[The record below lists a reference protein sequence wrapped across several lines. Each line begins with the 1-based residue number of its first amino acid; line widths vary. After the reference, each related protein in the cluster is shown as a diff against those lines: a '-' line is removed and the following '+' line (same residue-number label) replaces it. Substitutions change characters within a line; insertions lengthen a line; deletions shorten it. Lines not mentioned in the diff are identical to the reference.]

1 MRIGPLPASPVIIP
15 ISDLRQDTAGVVR
28 LAGASGEPVYVTQR
42 GRTTV
47 VVLSRLSYEG
57 LRRDLEILSRVVV
70 GDLDISPS
78 EGLTLAEILARGERA
93 LAEEGHRGS
102 EVRATAER
110 RLAAEERA
118 AMRPASTPTLEQFLA
133 SEGLGHLVPR
143 STAAQDSADAV
154 DEVADG
160 PSVWYRSVSD
170 E

>member
-1 MRIGPLPASPVIIP
+1 MRIDPLPASPVIIP
-15 ISDLRQDTAGVVR
+15 ISELRQDAAGVAR

-57 LRRDLEILSRVVV
+57 LRRDLEILSRVVA
-70 GDLDISPS
+70 GDLDIPPS
-78 EGLTLAEILARGERA
+78 EGLPLDQILARGERA
-93 LAEEGHRGS
+93 LTEERHRGS

-118 AMRPASTPTLEQFLA
+118 AMRPASTPTLEQFLV
-133 SEGLGHLVPR
+133 SEGLDHLLPVPEVGAG
-143 STAAQDSADAV
+143 SVVDDDAV
-154 DEVADG
+154 VDG
-160 PSVWYRSVSD
+160 PAVWYGRASD